1 MKEFNTEATCIPYL
15 HYMVDISDKI
25 QQIEKMIAHGD
36 YFTINRARQYGKT
49 TTMSVLFRKLQ
60 NQYLMVR
67 MSFEGVGDTFF
78 KSDYLFVWNFI
89 KRMGKSLKKANA
101 MQELIESWNNI
112 ENFSKD
118 DDAFEYLGDK
128 ITTLCDMSDKEIV
141 LMVDEVDKS
150 SDNQVFL
157 HFLGM
162 LRNKY
167 LDYKDDGDAT
177 FKSVILA
184 GVYDI
189 KNMKLKLRPDEEK
202 KYNSPWNAR
211 EGNEPSESLLSFGDC
226 PRDHREFAP
235 YDIAVDFE
243 VDMSFSPKEISTM
256 LQEYED
262 DHHTGMDITAMSEE
276 IYKYTNGYPYLVSWL
291 CKWMDKNMKNAW
303 NSNSIQLA
311 IKGLLNSKNNTL
323 FGSLRSNIENNT
335 QLKDLI
341 FRILYEGEAF
351 MYNHANPVIE
361 LGEMFGIFIN
371 KNDYVCISNK
381 IFEIYLYN
389 YSISVMQLQED
400 KTPVVRERFI
410 DNGKLNIVR
419 VLQKFQELMK
429 AEYRQED
436 ETFLEKQGRLL
447 FLCFIKPIINGTGF
461 YYVES
466 ETRNNERMDL
476 VITYGGEEHIIE
488 LKIWHGEEYRKK
500 GIVQLEEYLD
510 SRNADKGYL
519 LSFSFLKNKEY
530 VCRKLN
536 EDETKKDILEVVV

>member
-1 MKEFNTEATCIPYL
+1 MKEFNTEAVCIPEL

-49 TTMSVLFRKLQ
+49 TTISTLFRKLKDK
-60 NQYLMVR
+60 YLMIR
-67 MSFEGVGDTFF
+67 LSFEGMGSVCFENDYNFVFNFQSIMYKGLKRAKASHEILDDWENNTNIPKHKDPF
-78 KSDYLFVWNFI
+78 DYL
-89 KRMGKSLKKANA
+89 S
-101 MQELIESWNNI
+101 E
-112 ENFSKD
+112 
-118 DDAFEYLGDK
+118 K
-128 ITTLCDMSDKEIV
+128 ITTLCEMSDKEIV
-141 LMVDEVDKS
+141 LMIDEVDKS
-150 SDNQVFL
+150 SDNQIFL

-167 LDYKDDGDAT
+167 LDAKDDGDMT

-184 GVYDI
+184 GVYDV

-202 KYNSPWNAR
+202 KYNSPWN
-211 EGNEPSESLLSFGDC
+211 
-226 PRDHREFAP
+226 
-235 YDIAVDFE
+235 IAVDFD

-256 LQEYED
+256 LLEYES
-262 DHHTGMDITAMSEE
+262 DHHTGMDIQAMSEE

-291 CKWMDKNMKNAW
+291 CKWIDKNTQDEWNA
-303 NSNSIQLA
+303 SSVQLA
-311 IKGLLNSKNNTL
+311 IKGILNSRNNTL
-323 FGSLRSNIENNT
+323 FDSLRSNIENNA
-335 QLKDLI
+335 QLKDLV

-371 KNDYVCISNK
+371 KNDYVTISNK

-389 YSISVMQLQED
+389 YSISVMQLEND
-400 KTPVVRERFI
+400 KISVARDRFI
-410 DNGKLNIVR
+410 NDGKLNILL

-429 AEYRQED
+429 AEYRQEN

-447 FLCFIKPIINGTGF
+447 FLCFIKPVINGTGF
-461 YYVES
+461 YYVEP
-466 ETRNNERMDL
+466 ETRNNERMDI
-476 VITYGGEEHIIE
+476 VISYGGEEHIIE

-500 GIVQLEEYLD
+500 GIEQLEEYLD
-510 SRNADKGYL
+510 SRNSAQGYL

-530 VCRKLN
+530 VCRKLDKN
-536 EDETKKDILEVVV
+536 EKTKDIWEVVV

>member
-1 MKEFNTEATCIPYL
+1 MKEFNTEAICIPNL
-15 HYMVDISDKI
+15 HYMVDLSDKI
-25 QQIEKMIAHGD
+25 QQIEKLIAHGD

-49 TTMSVLFRKLQ
+49 TMMSALSRKLR

-101 MQELIESWNNI
+101 SQELVESWTNT

-141 LMVDEVDKS
+141 LMIDEVDKS

-167 LDYKDDGDAT
+167 LDCKDDGDMT

-202 KYNSPWNAR
+202 KYNSPWN
-211 EGNEPSESLLSFGDC
+211 
-226 PRDHREFAP
+226 
-235 YDIAVDFE
+235 IAVDFE
-243 VDMSFSPKEISTM
+243 VDMSFSQKEIATM

-262 DHHTGMDITAMSEE
+262 DHHTGMDIMAMSEE
-276 IYKYTNGYPYLVSWL
+276 IYKYTNGYPYLVSAI
-291 CKWMDKNMKNAW
+291 CKFIATSLNAVWTKDSVIAATKHIINNKSTLIDSLIKNY
-303 NSNSIQLA
+303 
-311 IKGLLNSKNNTL
+311 
-323 FGSLRSNIENNT
+323 ENNLELQT
-335 QLKDLI
+335 LIDRIVLQGEQFPFTATNPTVDLGI
-341 FRILYEGEAF
+341 TFGLFSEDNGILQIA
-351 MYNHANPVIE
+351 
-361 LGEMFGIFIN
+361 
-371 KNDYVCISNK
+371 NK
-381 IFEIYLYN
+381 IFEIVLYN
-389 YSISVMQLQED
+389 HIIMKNLLKSVMD
-400 KTPVVRERFI
+400 TPVKSQFI
-410 DNGKLNIVR
+410 DNGKLDIIR
-419 VLQKFQELMK
+419 ILQKFQELMK

-436 ETFLEKQGRLL
+436 EVFLEKQGRLL

-461 YYVES
+461 YYVEP

-500 GIVQLEEYLD
+500 GIAQLEEYLD

-530 VCRKLN
+530 VCRKLDEN
-536 EDETKKDILEVVV
+536 ETTKDILEVVV

>member
-1 MKEFNTEATCIPYL
+1 MKEFNTEAICIPKL
-15 HYMVDISDKI
+15 HYMVDISDKL
-25 QQIEKMIAHGD
+25 QQIEKLIAHGD

-49 TTMSVLFRKLQ
+49 TMMSALSRKLQ
-60 NQYLMVR
+60 DQYLMVR

-78 KSDYLFVWNFI
+78 ENDYRFVRNFI

-101 MQELIESWNNI
+101 SQELVRDWRNI
-112 ENFSKD
+112 EDLSKD

-141 LMVDEVDKS
+141 LMIDEVDKS
-150 SDNQVFL
+150 SDNQIFL

-167 LDYKDDGDAT
+167 LDHKDDGDST

-202 KYNSPWNAR
+202 KYNSPWN
-211 EGNEPSESLLSFGDC
+211 
-226 PRDHREFAP
+226 
-235 YDIAVDFE
+235 IAVDFE
-243 VDMSFSPKEISTM
+243 VDMSFSPKEIATM

-262 DHHTGMDITAMSEE
+262 DHHTCMDITAMSEE

-291 CKWMDKNMKNAW
+291 CKWMDSSKERPWTKE
-303 NSNSIQLA
+303 
-311 IKGLLNSKNNTL
+311 LLLRAEKEIHKSESTL
-323 FGSLRSNIENNT
+323 LDSVSQNYENHP
-335 QLKDLI
+335 DLQKMI
-341 FRILYEGEAF
+341 NGILYEGKQ
-351 MYNHANPVIE
+351 YTYIKNDPTIR
-361 LGEMFGIFIN
+361 LGSMFGILKEKDN
-371 KNDYVCISNK
+371 QVQISNM
-381 IFEIYLYN
+381 IFENNILGLIISKCEQSGLYPN
-389 YSISVMQLQED
+389 PTKE
-400 KTPVVRERFI
+400 PFI

-436 ETFLEKQGRLL
+436 EAFLEKQGRLL

-461 YYVES
+461 YYVEPQ
-466 ETRNNERMDL
+466 TRNNERMDL

-500 GIVQLEEYLD
+500 GIAQLEEYLD
-510 SRNADKGYL
+510 SRNTDKGYL

-530 VCRKLN
+530 VCRKLDEN
-536 EDETKKDILEVVV
+536 ETTKDILEIVV

>member
-1 MKEFNTEATCIPYL
+1 MKEFNTEATCIPDL

-243 VDMSFSPKEISTM
+243 VDMSFSPKEIATM

-262 DHHTGMDITAMSEE
+262 DHYTGMDITAMSEE

-291 CKWMDKNMKNAW
+291 CKWMDKNMQNAW
-303 NSNSIQLA
+303 NSNSVQLA